1 MAHFPKVHSSVRAP
15 RTTFSKP
22 EPAHFRVEDKLV
34 KGHLKRLSATGGY
47 AVLDRNLTGGTLAEI
62 EIPTPLG
69 RICGL
74 IEFLERRGGTGRP
87 SELAFRFVGLDET
100 HYDRLRSALKHFR

>member
-1 MAHFPKVHSSVRAP
+1 MAHFPKTHSSVRAP

-22 EPAHFRVEDKLV
+22 ERAHFRIENEVIP
-34 KGHLKRLSATGGY
+34 GHVKRLSITGGY
-47 AVLDRNLTGGTLAEI
+47 AAFDRSVGGGTLAEI

-69 RICGL
+69 GICGL
-74 IEFLERRGGTGRP
+74 VELLERRAGMGQP

-100 HYDRLRSALKHFR
+100 HYERLKAALKQSR